1 MSGCSKTAMSWL
13 NTKERLCLTSLVV
26 FYDGVMALV
35 DKGKAFDV
43 IYLERA
49 FDMVCYHMLISK

>member
-1 MSGCSKTAMSWL
+1 MSWL
-13 NTKERLCLTSLVV
+13 NTKERLCLTNLVV

>member
-1 MSGCSKTAMSWL
+1 MLLKECAILLKT
-13 NTKERLCLTSLVV
+13 LTNLVA